1 MTGGTLF
8 SLLSCLMDRVL
19 AGARLY
25 QYRADDGLF
34 YLGADRL

>member
-19 AGARLY
+19 VMTRRY
-25 QYRADDGLF
+25 QHRAEGGLF